1 MTLYE
6 FKGLSEDQ
14 QTELVWSEVDFVAD
28 RQEDNYCILLYQLYS
43 FYVEIMYIGKVNK
56 FQIIRSFSTTD
67 HLLPYLQEIDISS
80 VIDV

>member
-28 RQEDNYCILLYQLYS
+28 RQEDNYCIC
-43 FYVEIMYIGKVNK
+43 F
-56 FQIIRSFSTTD
+56 
-67 HLLPYLQEIDISS
+67 ISYTLFMWK
-80 VIDV
+80 